1 MISQRE
7 FRTRLTRRARKAGLA
22 IPEDLVAHLWNYFE
36 LLLRWN
42 HKINLTAFDE
52 SSPDSALDRLLIEP
66 LQAARHVA
74 GVAPRIIDI
83 GSGGGSPA
91 IPLKLALTGSAL
103 VMVEPKA
110 RKSAFLREAVRVL
123 GLTGTQVETAR
134 FEELLARPELHEV
147 LDILTVRAVRVER
160 KTLVGLQAFLRPG
173 GRMLLFQGAA
183 ASESVETVPPPLTL
197 EAVHPLASDNP
208 GSRLMILRKRVP
220 RGTMTLDGAP

>member
-42 HKINLTAFDE
+42 RKINLTAFDE
-52 SSPDSALDRLLIEP
+52 SSPDSGLDRLLIEP
-66 LQAARHVA
+66 LQAARHIA
-74 GVAPRIIDI
+74 EVAPRIIDI

-91 IPLKLALTGSAL
+91 IPLKLALTDSAL

-173 GRMLLFQGAA
+173 GRMLLFQGAT
-183 ASESVETVPPPLTL
+183 ASEAIETVTPPLTL
-197 EAVHPLASDNP
+197 EAIHPLASDSP

>member
-7 FRTRLTRRARKAGLA
+7 FRTRLTRRAKKAGLA
-22 IPEDLVAHLWNYFE
+22 VPAGLATHLWSYFE

-42 HKINLTAFDE
+42 RKINLTAFDE
-52 SSPDSALDRLLIEP
+52 SSPDQALDRLLIEP
-66 LQAARHVA
+66 LQAARHVM
-74 GVAPRIIDI
+74 GGGKRIIDI

-91 IPLKLALTGSAL
+91 IPLKLALAGSTL

-123 GLTGTQVETAR
+123 GLTDTQVESAR

-147 LDILTVRAVRVER
+147 LDILTIRAVTVER

-173 GRMLLFQGAA
+173 GRMLLFHGTTG
-183 ASESVETVPPPLTL
+183 SDTVGDIPPPLTL
-197 EAVHPLASDNP
+197 EAIHPLNP
-208 GSRLMILRKRVP
+208 DSPGNRLVILTKRVP
-220 RGTMTLDGAP
+220 RGTMMLDGAP